1 MFPGTDRKKPAK
13 FVKQQRNSS
22 SLQSTGLYPCEH
34 KPDSSLRNLSLS
46 ILLQAFR
53 DVVAP
58 KKTSNK
64 EWRLWREDALD
75 WFASEANYPGSLQW
89 VCEVLGISQ
98 KDLREWVEVYLL
110 SDEERQKAMAQ
121 KLTRFQIRH

>member
-1 MFPGTDRKKPAK
+1 M
-13 FVKQQRNSS
+13 KQQRNSS
-22 SLQSTGLYPCEH
+22 TLESTGLYPHEH
-34 KPDSSLRNLSLS
+34 KPDSSLRNLSLG

-53 DVVAP
+53 DIVSP

-75 WFASEANYPGSLQW
+75 WFSSEENYPGSLQW
-89 VCEVLGISQ
+89 VCEVLEMSQ
-98 KDLREWVEVYLL
+98 ADLREWVEAYLL
-110 SDEERQKAMAQ
+110 SDKEHQKAMAQ